1 MIHGMERN
9 NAVAQPATILLVD
22 DEQDIIKLM
31 EIYFGNEG
39 YRVLTA
45 SDGIEALEQLKKE
58 PIDLIIL
65 DVMMPNMDG
74 IEACMKIREEQKMP
88 IIMLSAKSMDMDK
101 ITGLSIGAD
110 DYVTKPFN
118 PLELVARA
126 KSQLRRYH
134 TFNEGRENKE
144 HEWVIDDLV
153 INTDTHEIWVDEQPV
168 RLTPREFAVLEL
180 LARHQGSV
188 LSMEQIYRQ
197 VWKEEFMESNNTV
210 MVHIRKIREKIELDS
225 KHPKFIQTVW
235 GVGLMLVLDEIT
247 AGIQEV
253 AKGELSHRI
262 EVKTS
267 DEFGVVAASINQM
280 AEQLQLSLQEERSAV
295 AAKNDLITGISHDLR
310 TPLTSILGFLEYI
323 EKDRYQDEIEMRY
336 YVSIAYEKSLT
347 LRKLIDDLFEYTRVS
362 GGSLPLSLTSLNL
375 NPFLMQ
381 LAEEFAPM
389 LEEAGMTYKIIG
401 GQEPLWI
408 QAAPGELVRA
418 YENLFSNAIRYGAQ
432 GKVME
437 IALSLEGEEAVV
449 RISNYGEPIPIQDL
463 PHLFDRFYRVDKSR
477 SRDTGG
483 TGLGLAIAKSMI
495 ELHQGSI
502 AAYSEQGRTD
512 FVTRFPV
519 TAAPMN
525 RDQAEQ

>member
-1 MIHGMERN
+1 MNSKLINTVRWKFIY
-9 NAVAQPATILLVD
+9 AFLLSG
-22 DEQDIIKLM
+22 I
-31 EIYFGNEG
+31 
-39 YRVLTA
+39 LTA
-45 SDGIEALEQLKKE
+45 AILYGGSKVVHSILAAQTYPNYSIPARGI
-58 PIDLIIL
+58 
-65 DVMMPNMDG
+65 
-74 IEACMKIREEQKMP
+74 RW
-88 IIMLSAKSMDMDK
+88 
-101 ITGLSIGAD
+101 
-110 DYVTKPFN
+110 
-118 PLELVARA
+118 LVN
-126 KSQLRRYH
+126 H
-134 TFNEGRENKE
+134 
-144 HEWVIDDLV
+144 I
-153 INTDTHEIWVDEQPV
+153 
-168 RLTPREFAVLEL
+168 
-180 LARHQGSV
+180 GSV
-188 LSMEQIYRQ
+188 PLMI
-197 VWKEEFMESNNTV
+197 
-210 MVHIRKIREKIELDS
+210 MVGILGFVLFFFLFTRR
-225 KHPKFIQTVW
+225 V
-235 GVGLMLVLDEIT
+235 MLVLDEIT

-267 DEFGVVAASINQM
+267 DEFGVVAASVNQM

-449 RISNYGEPIPIQDL
+449 RISNYGEPIPAQDL

-495 ELHQGSI
+495 ELHRGSI
-502 AAYSEQGRTD
+502 IAYSDQGRTD

-519 TAAPMN
+519 TAPPIN
-525 RDQAEQ
+525 RDAEER

>member
-1 MIHGMERN
+1 MNSKLINTVRWKFIY
-9 NAVAQPATILLVD
+9 AFLLSG
-22 DEQDIIKLM
+22 I
-31 EIYFGNEG
+31 
-39 YRVLTA
+39 LTA
-45 SDGIEALEQLKKE
+45 AILYGGSKVANSILAAQTYPDYSIPARGI
-58 PIDLIIL
+58 
-65 DVMMPNMDG
+65 
-74 IEACMKIREEQKMP
+74 RW
-88 IIMLSAKSMDMDK
+88 
-101 ITGLSIGAD
+101 
-110 DYVTKPFN
+110 
-118 PLELVARA
+118 LV
-126 KSQLRRYH
+126 
-134 TFNEGRENKE
+134 NN
-144 HEWVIDDLV
+144 I
-153 INTDTHEIWVDEQPV
+153 
-168 RLTPREFAVLEL
+168 
-180 LARHQGSV
+180 GSV
-188 LSMEQIYRQ
+188 PLMI
-197 VWKEEFMESNNTV
+197 
-210 MVHIRKIREKIELDS
+210 MVGILGFVLFFFLFTRR
-225 KHPKFIQTVW
+225 V
-235 GVGLMLVLDEIT
+235 MLVLDEIT

-267 DEFGVVAASINQM
+267 DEFGVVAASVNQM

-336 YVSIAYEKSLT
+336 YVSITYEKSLT

-362 GGSLPLSLTSLNL
+362 GGSLPLSLISLNL

-449 RISNYGEPIPIQDL
+449 RISNYGEPIPAQDL

-495 ELHQGSI
+495 ELHKGSI

-519 TAAPMN
+519 TAPPMN
-525 RDQAEQ
+525 RDAEER

>member
-1 MIHGMERN
+1 MNSKLINTVRWKFIY
-9 NAVAQPATILLVD
+9 AFLLSG
-22 DEQDIIKLM
+22 I
-31 EIYFGNEG
+31 
-39 YRVLTA
+39 LTA
-45 SDGIEALEQLKKE
+45 AILYGGSKVVHSILAAQTYPNYSIPARGI
-58 PIDLIIL
+58 
-65 DVMMPNMDG
+65 
-74 IEACMKIREEQKMP
+74 RW
-88 IIMLSAKSMDMDK
+88 
-101 ITGLSIGAD
+101 
-110 DYVTKPFN
+110 
-118 PLELVARA
+118 LVN
-126 KSQLRRYH
+126 H
-134 TFNEGRENKE
+134 
-144 HEWVIDDLV
+144 I
-153 INTDTHEIWVDEQPV
+153 
-168 RLTPREFAVLEL
+168 
-180 LARHQGSV
+180 GSV
-188 LSMEQIYRQ
+188 PLMI
-197 VWKEEFMESNNTV
+197 
-210 MVHIRKIREKIELDS
+210 MVGILGFVLFFFLFTRR
-225 KHPKFIQTVW
+225 V
-235 GVGLMLVLDEIT
+235 MLVLDEIT

-347 LRKLIDDLFEYTRVS
+347 LRKLIDDLFEYTRVN

-381 LAEEFAPM
+381 LAEEFSPM

-449 RISNYGEPIPIQDL
+449 RISNYGEPIPAQDL

-495 ELHQGSI
+495 ELHKGSI

-519 TAAPMN
+519 TAPPMN
-525 RDQAEQ
+525 RDAEER

>member
-1 MIHGMERN
+1 MNSKLINTVRWKFIYAFLLSGILT
-9 NAVAQPATILLVD
+9 AVILYGGSEVGQTILEAQTYPDYSIPAQGIRWLVNN
-22 DEQDIIKLM
+22 I
-31 EIYFGNEG
+31 
-39 YRVLTA
+39 
-45 SDGIEALEQLKKE
+45 
-58 PIDLIIL
+58 
-65 DVMMPNMDG
+65 
-74 IEACMKIREEQKMP
+74 
-88 IIMLSAKSMDMDK
+88 
-101 ITGLSIGAD
+101 
-110 DYVTKPFN
+110 
-118 PLELVARA
+118 
-126 KSQLRRYH
+126 
-134 TFNEGRENKE
+134 
-144 HEWVIDDLV
+144 
-153 INTDTHEIWVDEQPV
+153 
-168 RLTPREFAVLEL
+168 
-180 LARHQGSV
+180 GSV
-188 LSMEQIYRQ
+188 PLMIVAGVLGFVLFFFLFSR
-197 VWKEEFMESNNTV
+197 KV
-210 MVHIRKIREKIELDS
+210 MR
-225 KHPKFIQTVW
+225 
-235 GVGLMLVLDEIT
+235 VLDEIT

-280 AEQLQLSLQEERSAV
+280 AEQLQLSLQEERNAV

-362 GGSLPLSLTSLNL
+362 GGSLPLSLQALNL
-375 NPFLMQ
+375 NSFLMQ

-389 LEEAGMTYKIIG
+389 LEDAGMTYKIIG

-418 YENLFSNAIRYGAQ
+418 YENLFSNAIRYGSQ

-437 IALSLEGEEAVV
+437 IGLALEGEEAVV
-449 RISNYGEPIPIQDL
+449 RISNYGEPIPAQDL

-477 SRDTGG
+477 SRNTGG

-495 ELHQGSI
+495 ELHQGTI
-502 AAYSEQGRTD
+502 VACSENGRTD

-519 TAAPMN
+519 TAPPVN
-525 RDQAEQ
+525 GYSEE

>member
-1 MIHGMERN
+1 MNSKLINTVRWKFIY
-9 NAVAQPATILLVD
+9 AFLLSG
-22 DEQDIIKLM
+22 I
-31 EIYFGNEG
+31 
-39 YRVLTA
+39 LTA
-45 SDGIEALEQLKKE
+45 AILYGGSNVVRS
-58 PIDLIIL
+58 IL
-65 DVMMPNMDG
+65 DAQTYPDYSLPARG
-74 IEACMKIREEQKMP
+74 IRW
-88 IIMLSAKSMDMDK
+88 
-101 ITGLSIGAD
+101 
-110 DYVTKPFN
+110 
-118 PLELVARA
+118 LV
-126 KSQLRRYH
+126 
-134 TFNEGRENKE
+134 NN
-144 HEWVIDDLV
+144 I
-153 INTDTHEIWVDEQPV
+153 
-168 RLTPREFAVLEL
+168 
-180 LARHQGSV
+180 GSV
-188 LSMEQIYRQ
+188 PLMI
-197 VWKEEFMESNNTV
+197 
-210 MVHIRKIREKIELDS
+210 I
-225 KHPKFIQTVW
+225 
-235 GVGLMLVLDEIT
+235 VGILGFVLFFFLFTRRLMLVLDEIT

-262 EVKTS
+262 EVNTS

-437 IALSLEGEEAVV
+437 IALSLEGDEAVV
-449 RISNYGEPIPIQDL
+449 RISNYGEPIPAQDL

>member
-1 MIHGMERN
+1 MNSKLINTVRWKFIY
-9 NAVAQPATILLVD
+9 AFLLSG
-22 DEQDIIKLM
+22 I
-31 EIYFGNEG
+31 
-39 YRVLTA
+39 LTA
-45 SDGIEALEQLKKE
+45 AILYGGSKVVHSILAAQTYPDYSIPARGI
-58 PIDLIIL
+58 
-65 DVMMPNMDG
+65 
-74 IEACMKIREEQKMP
+74 RW
-88 IIMLSAKSMDMDK
+88 
-101 ITGLSIGAD
+101 
-110 DYVTKPFN
+110 
-118 PLELVARA
+118 LV
-126 KSQLRRYH
+126 
-134 TFNEGRENKE
+134 NN
-144 HEWVIDDLV
+144 I
-153 INTDTHEIWVDEQPV
+153 
-168 RLTPREFAVLEL
+168 
-180 LARHQGSV
+180 GSV
-188 LSMEQIYRQ
+188 PLMI
-197 VWKEEFMESNNTV
+197 
-210 MVHIRKIREKIELDS
+210 MV
-225 KHPKFIQTVW
+225 
-235 GVGLMLVLDEIT
+235 GVLGFVLFFFLFTRRVMLVLDEIT

-362 GGSLPLSLTSLNL
+362 GGILPLSLTSLNL

-389 LEEAGMTYKIIG
+389 LEEAGMTYQIIG

-449 RISNYGEPIPIQDL
+449 RISNYGEPIPAQDL

-495 ELHQGSI
+495 ELHHGSI

-519 TAAPMN
+519 VAPPMN
-525 RDQAEQ
+525 RNQEEQLRK

>member
-1 MIHGMERN
+1 MN
-9 NAVAQPATILLVD
+9 S
-22 DEQDIIKLM
+22 KLINTVRWKF
-31 EIYFGNEG
+31 IYAFMLSGI
-39 YRVLTA
+39 LTA
-45 SDGIEALEQLKKE
+45 AILYGGSNVVRS
-58 PIDLIIL
+58 IL
-65 DVMMPNMDG
+65 DAQTYPDYSLPARG
-74 IEACMKIREEQKMP
+74 IRW
-88 IIMLSAKSMDMDK
+88 
-101 ITGLSIGAD
+101 
-110 DYVTKPFN
+110 
-118 PLELVARA
+118 LV
-126 KSQLRRYH
+126 
-134 TFNEGRENKE
+134 NN
-144 HEWVIDDLV
+144 I
-153 INTDTHEIWVDEQPV
+153 
-168 RLTPREFAVLEL
+168 
-180 LARHQGSV
+180 GSV
-188 LSMEQIYRQ
+188 PLMI
-197 VWKEEFMESNNTV
+197 
-210 MVHIRKIREKIELDS
+210 I
-225 KHPKFIQTVW
+225 
-235 GVGLMLVLDEIT
+235 VGILGFVLFFFLFTRRLMLVLDEIT

-262 EVKTS
+262 EVNTS

-437 IALSLEGEEAVV
+437 IALSLEGKEAVV
-449 RISNYGEPIPIQDL
+449 RISNYGEPIPTQDL

-512 FVTRFPV
+512 FVTRFPI
-519 TAAPMN
+519 TTAPMN

>member
-1 MIHGMERN
+1 MGAAKWYTPFWR
-9 NAVAQPATILLVD
+9 L
-22 DEQDIIKLM
+22 
-31 EIYFGNEG
+31 
-39 YRVLTA
+39 R
-45 SDGIEALEQLKKE
+45 
-58 PIDLIIL
+58 PILIIRSL
-65 DVMMPNMDG
+65 QGG
-74 IEACMKIREEQKMP
+74 IRW
-88 IIMLSAKSMDMDK
+88 
-101 ITGLSIGAD
+101 
-110 DYVTKPFN
+110 
-118 PLELVARA
+118 LV
-126 KSQLRRYH
+126 
-134 TFNEGRENKE
+134 NN
-144 HEWVIDDLV
+144 I
-153 INTDTHEIWVDEQPV
+153 
-168 RLTPREFAVLEL
+168 
-180 LARHQGSV
+180 GSV
-188 LSMEQIYRQ
+188 PLMI
-197 VWKEEFMESNNTV
+197 
-210 MVHIRKIREKIELDS
+210 MV
-225 KHPKFIQTVW
+225 
-235 GVGLMLVLDEIT
+235 GVLGFVLFFFLFTRRVMLVLDEIT

-362 GGSLPLSLTSLNL
+362 GGILPLSLTSLNL

-389 LEEAGMTYKIIG
+389 LEEAGMTYQIIG

-449 RISNYGEPIPIQDL
+449 RISNYGEPIPAQDL

-495 ELHQGSI
+495 ELHHGSI

-519 TAAPMN
+519 VAPPMN
-525 RDQAEQ
+525 RNQEEQLRK

>member
-1 MIHGMERN
+1 MYIKSEITVGKQE
-9 NAVAQPATILLVD
+9 AS
-22 DEQDIIKLM
+22 EDIFPVHLFT
-31 EIYFGNEG
+31 IYFGNEG

-188 LSMEQIYRQ
+188 LT
-197 VWKEEFMESNNTV
+197 K
-210 MVHIRKIREKIELDS
+210 L
-225 KHPKFIQTVW
+225 
-235 GVGLMLVLDEIT
+235 LMLVLDEIT

-262 EVKTS
+262 E
-267 DEFGVVAASINQM
+267 
-280 AEQLQLSLQEERSAV
+280 
-295 AAKNDLITGISHDLR
+295 
-310 TPLTSILGFLEYI
+310 
-323 EKDRYQDEIEMRY
+323 
-336 YVSIAYEKSLT
+336 
-347 LRKLIDDLFEYTRVS
+347 
-362 GGSLPLSLTSLNL
+362 
-375 NPFLMQ
+375 

-437 IALSLEGEEAVV
+437 IALSLEGEEAVL
-449 RISNYGEPIPIQDL
+449 STL
-463 PHLFDRFYRVDKSR
+463 
-477 SRDTGG
+477 
-483 TGLGLAIAKSMI
+483 
-495 ELHQGSI
+495 
-502 AAYSEQGRTD
+502 
-512 FVTRFPV
+512 
-519 TAAPMN
+519 
-525 RDQAEQ
+525 